1 MYCTV
6 ASIVRRVQGEQVA
19 RMVVVYET
27 EWTIGA
33 REAREP
39 ASIEIVAAGCEF
51 MQGWL
56 GRE

>member
-33 REAREP
+33 REP